1 MKVVDFMNKKILII
15 VIVIFS
21 SLLITIGSVFL
32 YQKYKVA
39 HAVKIVNIKMHEVEV
54 YSDVMLSDLITSMNG
69 HLIKDKKINTD
80 MLGSY
85 EVVFDY
91 INDDDIKVNYS
102 FSINVVD
109 KTPPMISKPNVYN
122 VNVNVNYDGNI
133 EKDLF
138 CGDNY
143 DDNPKCYIEGEY
155 DISKIGK
162 YNVTFVGVDSSNNES
177 RHNFVLN
184 VRKKPKSSTSNN
196 NSFVNF
202 SDLVEKYKTDKT
214 KMGIDI
220 SHWQGNIDFQK
231 VKEAGVEF
239 VYIRVGRG
247 NGIGGEYVIDKKFEK
262 NIEGFNKVG
271 IPVGVY
277 FYSFANSVQDATEE
291 AKWVLQ
297 HIKNY
302 DVDLEIVFD
311 WENWS
316 SFQEFDL
323 SFKKLTNLAS
333 SFGKVVKNKGYQA
346 MLYSSKNY
354 LENVW
359 YPVDFPVWL
368 AHYTDNTDYSGE
380 YKVWQL
386 CNNGRVDG
394 IDDNLVDIDIMYE

>member
-1 MKVVDFMNKKILII
+1 MNKKILII
-15 VIVIFS
+15 GMVVFS
-21 SLLITIGSVFL
+21 SLLIIIGSVFL
-32 YQKYKVA
+32 YQKYKVD
-39 HAVKIVNIKMHEVEV
+39 HAVKIVNIKIHEVEV

-80 MLGSY
+80 KLGSY

-91 INDDDIKVNYS
+91 INDDNIKVNYS

-109 KTPPMISKPNVYN
+109 KTPPMISKPNVY
-122 VNVNVNYDGNI
+122 NVNVNYDGNI

-184 VRKKPKSSTSNN
+184 VREKPKSSTSNN
-196 NSFVNF
+196 NSFVKF

-214 KMGIDI
+214 KIGIDI

-247 NGIGGEYVIDKKFEK
+247 NGIGGEYVIDKKFEE

-297 HIKNY
+297 QIKNY

-368 AHYTDNTDYSGE
+368 AHYTDNTDYSGK

-394 IDDNLVDIDIMYE
+394 INDNLVDIDIMYE

>member
-1 MKVVDFMNKKILII
+1 MNKKILII
-15 VIVIFS
+15 GMVVFS
-21 SLLITIGSVFL
+21 SLLIIIGSVFL
-32 YQKYKVA
+32 YQKYKVD

-54 YSDVMLSDLITSMNG
+54 YSEVMLSDLITSMNG

-80 MLGSY
+80 KLGSY
-85 EVVFDY
+85 EVAFDY
-91 INDDDIKVNYS
+91 INDDNIKVNYS

-109 KTPPMISKPNVYN
+109 KTPPMISKPNVY
-122 VNVNVNYDGNI
+122 NVNVNYDGNI

-184 VRKKPKSSTSNN
+184 VREKPKSSTSSN
-196 NSFVNF
+196 NSFVKF
-202 SDLVEKYKTDKT
+202 SDLVEKYKTDKI

-247 NGIGGEYVIDKKFEK
+247 NGIGGEYVIDKKFEE

-297 HIKNY
+297 QIKNY

-368 AHYTDNTDYSGE
+368 AHYTDNTDYSGK

>member
-1 MKVVDFMNKKILII
+1 MNKKILII

-80 MLGSY
+80 KLGSY
-85 EVVFDY
+85 EVAFDY

-109 KTPPMISKPNVYN
+109 KTPPMISKPNVY
-122 VNVNVNYDGNI
+122 NVNVNYDGNI

-162 YNVTFVGVDSSNNES
+162 YNVTFVGIDSSNNES

-297 HIKNY
+297 QIKNY

>member
-85 EVVFDY
+85 EVAFDY

-109 KTPPMISKPNVYN
+109 KTPPMISKPNVY
-122 VNVNVNYDGNI
+122 NVNVNYDGNI

>member
-1 MKVVDFMNKKILII
+1 MNKKILII

-85 EVVFDY
+85 EVAFDY

-109 KTPPMISKPNVYN
+109 KTPPMISKPNVY
-122 VNVNVNYDGNI
+122 NVNVNYDGNI

-247 NGIGGEYVIDKKFEK
+247 NGIGGEYVIDKKFEE

>member
-1 MKVVDFMNKKILII
+1 MNKKILII
-15 VIVIFS
+15 GMVVFS
-21 SLLITIGSVFL
+21 SLLIIIGSVFL
-32 YQKYKVA
+32 YQKYKVD

-80 MLGSY
+80 NLGSY

-109 KTPPMISKPNVYN
+109 KTPPMISKPNVY
-122 VNVNVNYDGNI
+122 NVNVNYDGNI

-196 NSFVNF
+196 NSFVKF

-297 HIKNY
+297 QIKNY

>member
-80 MLGSY
+80 KLGSY

-109 KTPPMISKPNVYN
+109 KRSPMISKPNVY
-122 VNVNVNYDGNI
+122 NVNVNYDGNI

-214 KMGIDI
+214 KIGIDI

>member
-85 EVVFDY
+85 EVAFDY

-109 KTPPMISKPNVYN
+109 KTPPMISKPNVY
-122 VNVNVNYDGNI
+122 NVNVNYDGNI

-247 NGIGGEYVIDKKFEK
+247 NGIGGEYVIDKKFEE

>member
-1 MKVVDFMNKKILII
+1 MNKKILII
-15 VIVIFS
+15 VIAIFS
-21 SLLITIGSVFL
+21 SLLIIIGSVFL
-32 YQKYKVA
+32 YQKYKVD

-80 MLGSY
+80 KLGSY

-109 KTPPMISKPNVYN
+109 KTPPMISKPNVY
-122 VNVNVNYDGNI
+122 NVNVNYDGNI

-162 YNVTFVGVDSSNNES
+162 YNVTFVGIDSSNNES

-297 HIKNY
+297 QIKNY

>member
-1 MKVVDFMNKKILII
+1 MNKKILII
-15 VIVIFS
+15 GMVVFS
-21 SLLITIGSVFL
+21 SLLIIIGSVFL
-32 YQKYKVA
+32 YQKYKVD

-54 YSDVMLSDLITSMNG
+54 YSEVMLSDLITSMNG

-80 MLGSY
+80 KLGSY
-85 EVVFDY
+85 EVAFDY
-91 INDDDIKVNYS
+91 INDDNIKVNYS

-109 KTPPMISKPNVYN
+109 KTPPMISKPNVY
-122 VNVNVNYDGNI
+122 NVNVNYDGNI

-297 HIKNY
+297 QIKNY

-368 AHYTDNTDYSGE
+368 AHYTDNTDYSGK

-394 IDDNLVDIDIMYE
+394 INDNLVDIDIMYE

>member
-1 MKVVDFMNKKILII
+1 MNKKILII
-15 VIVIFS
+15 GMVVFS
-21 SLLITIGSVFL
+21 SLLIIIGSVFL
-32 YQKYKVA
+32 YQKYKVD

-54 YSDVMLSDLITSMNG
+54 YSEVMLSDLITSMNG

-80 MLGSY
+80 KLGSY
-85 EVVFDY
+85 EVAFDY
-91 INDDDIKVNYS
+91 INDDNIKVNYS

-109 KTPPMISKPNVYN
+109 KTPPMISKPNVY
-122 VNVNVNYDGNI
+122 NVNVNYDGNI

-184 VRKKPKSSTSNN
+184 VREKPKSSTSSN
-196 NSFVNF
+196 NSFVKF
-202 SDLVEKYKTDKT
+202 SDLVEKYKTDKI

-247 NGIGGEYVIDKKFEK
+247 NGIGGEYVIDKKFEE

-297 HIKNY
+297 QIKNY

-368 AHYTDNTDYSGE
+368 AHYTDNTDYSGK

-394 IDDNLVDIDIMYE
+394 INDNLVDIDIMYE

>member
-80 MLGSY
+80 KLGSY

-102 FSINVVD
+102 FSIKVVD
-109 KTPPMISKPNVYN
+109 KTPPMISKPNVY
-122 VNVNVNYDGNI
+122 NVNVNYDGNI

-162 YNVTFVGVDSSNNES
+162 YNVTFVGIDSSNNES

-214 KMGIDI
+214 KIGIDI

-291 AKWVLQ
+291 AIWVLQ

>member
-1 MKVVDFMNKKILII
+1 MNKKILII

-80 MLGSY
+80 KLGSY

-109 KTPPMISKPNVYN
+109 KTPPMISKPNVY
-122 VNVNVNYDGNI
+122 NVNVNYDGNI

-162 YNVTFVGVDSSNNES
+162 YNVTFVGIDSSNNES

-196 NSFVNF
+196 NFFVNF

>member
-1 MKVVDFMNKKILII
+1 MNKKILII

-32 YQKYKVA
+32 YQRYKVA

-80 MLGSY
+80 KLGSY

-122 VNVNVNYDGNI
+122 VNVNYDGNI

-155 DISKIGK
+155 DISKIAK

-184 VRKKPKSSTSNN
+184 VREKPKSSTSNN
-196 NSFVNF
+196 NSFVKF

-247 NGIGGEYVIDKKFEK
+247 NGIGGEYVIDKKFEE

-323 SFKKLTNLAS
+323 SFKKLTDLAS

>member
-80 MLGSY
+80 KLGSY
-85 EVVFDY
+85 EVAFDY

-109 KTPPMISKPNVYN
+109 KTPPMISKPNVY
-122 VNVNVNYDGNI
+122 NVNVNYDGNI

-196 NSFVNF
+196 NSFVKF

>member
-1 MKVVDFMNKKILII
+1 MNKKILII
-15 VIVIFS
+15 GMVVFS
-21 SLLITIGSVFL
+21 SLLIIIGSVFL
-32 YQKYKVA
+32 YQKYKVD
-39 HAVKIVNIKMHEVEV
+39 HAVKIVNIKIHEVEV

-80 MLGSY
+80 KLGSY
-85 EVVFDY
+85 EVDFDY

-122 VNVNVNYDGNI
+122 VNVNYDGNI

-143 DDNPKCYIEGEY
+143 DDNPKCYIDGEY

-184 VRKKPKSSTSNN
+184 VREKPKSSTSSN
-196 NSFVNF
+196 NSFVKF
-202 SDLVEKYKTDKT
+202 SDLVEKYKTDKI

-368 AHYTDNTDYSGE
+368 AHYTDNTDYSGK

-394 IDDNLVDIDIMYE
+394 INDNLVDIDIMYE

>member
-80 MLGSY
+80 KLGSY

-109 KTPPMISKPNVYN
+109 KRSPMISKPNVY
-122 VNVNVNYDGNI
+122 NVNVNYDGNI

-162 YNVTFVGVDSSNNES
+162 YNVTFVGIDSSNNES

>member
-1 MKVVDFMNKKILII
+1 MNKKIFII
-15 VIVIFS
+15 GMVVFS

-32 YQKYKVA
+32 YQKYKVD
-39 HAVKIVNIKMHEVEV
+39 HAVKIVNIKMREVEV

-80 MLGSY
+80 EQLGSY

-91 INDDDIKVNYS
+91 INDDNIKVNYS

-109 KTPPMISKPNVYN
+109 KTPPMISKPNVY
-122 VNVNVNYDGNI
+122 NVNVNYDGNI

-184 VRKKPKSSTSNN
+184 VREKPKSSTSNN
-196 NSFVNF
+196 NSFVKF

-214 KMGIDI
+214 KIGIDI

-247 NGIGGEYVIDKKFEK
+247 NGIGGEYVIDKKFEE

-297 HIKNY
+297 QIKNY

>member
-1 MKVVDFMNKKILII
+1 MNKKILII
-15 VIVIFS
+15 GMVVFS
-21 SLLITIGSVFL
+21 SLLIIIGSVFL
-32 YQKYKVA
+32 YQKYKVD

-54 YSDVMLSDLITSMNG
+54 YSEVMLSDLITSMNG

-80 MLGSY
+80 KLGSY
-85 EVVFDY
+85 EVAFDY
-91 INDDDIKVNYS
+91 INDDNIKVNYS

-109 KTPPMISKPNVYN
+109 KTPPMISKPNVY
-122 VNVNVNYDGNI
+122 NVNVNYDGNI

>member
-1 MKVVDFMNKKILII
+1 MNKKILII

-69 HLIKDKKINTD
+69 HLIKDKKVNTD
-80 MLGSY
+80 KLGSY

-109 KTPPMISKPNVYN
+109 KTPPMISKPNVY
-122 VNVNVNYDGNI
+122 NVNVNYDGNI

-162 YNVTFVGVDSSNNES
+162 YNVTFVGIDS
-177 RHNFVLN
+177 
-184 VRKKPKSSTSNN
+184 SNN

-214 KMGIDI
+214 KIGIDI

>member
-80 MLGSY
+80 KLGSY

-109 KTPPMISKPNVYN
+109 KTPPMISKPNVY
-122 VNVNVNYDGNI
+122 NVNVNYDGNI

>member
-1 MKVVDFMNKKILII
+1 MNKKILII

-69 HLIKDKKINTD
+69 HLIKDKKVNTD
-80 MLGSY
+80 KLGSY

-109 KTPPMISKPNVYN
+109 KTPPMISKPNVY
-122 VNVNVNYDGNI
+122 NVNVNYDGNI

-162 YNVTFVGVDSSNNES
+162 YNVTFVGIDSSNNVS

-214 KMGIDI
+214 KIGIDI